1 LTLPNS
7 TIQNLQN
14 DFAISINPFFS
25 KFAELHFFAG
35 EAGKSGFKSIDWA
48 RLNKADYYNSPTF
61 LKRGVKGN
69 GTSSY
74 ADLNFDADTETTID
88 SLTYGF
94 FAPDEIISSNS
105 DISMMGGTDS
115 SLQGISFVIR
125 KTNFGI
131 RLACNSDRGSIANLT
146 KVKNLSSFSS
156 DGSSITYREDEVTLG
171 TKNVG
176 TQFKSSTS
184 VILMATSKNGNLE
197 DFTEGLISLSFIT
210 NTELTVSELGI
221 LSTAIKTYL
230 NAI

>member
-1 LTLPNS
+1 
-7 TIQNLQN
+7 
-14 DFAISINPFFS
+14 
-25 KFAELHFFAG
+25 
-35 EAGKSGFKSIDWA
+35 
-48 RLNKADYYNSPTF
+48 
-61 LKRGVKGN
+61 
-69 GTSSY
+69 
-74 ADLNFDADTETTID
+74 
-88 SLTYGF
+88 
-94 FAPDEIISSNS
+94 
-105 DISMMGGTDS
+105 MMGGTDS

-125 KTNFGI
+125 KNDFGI
-131 RLACNSDRGSIANLT
+131 RLACNSDRGSIPNLT

-230 NAI
+230 NSI